1 MYALFFGHLVLPA
14 FGVPFDSATIVSTFA
29 EFPEWFKLS
38 TKALIAFPAAFHT
51 REPIPARS
59 EPRGGALTPS
69 GSQRHASLELGRG
82 QACVY
87 IPLLL

>member
-1 MYALFFGHLVLPA
+1 MLPA

-51 REPIPARS
+51 LNGLRHLSWDAGKRALLDPAS
-59 EPRGGALTPS
+59 PAPS
-69 GSQRHASLELGRG
+69 
-82 QACVY
+82 
-87 IPLLL
+87 